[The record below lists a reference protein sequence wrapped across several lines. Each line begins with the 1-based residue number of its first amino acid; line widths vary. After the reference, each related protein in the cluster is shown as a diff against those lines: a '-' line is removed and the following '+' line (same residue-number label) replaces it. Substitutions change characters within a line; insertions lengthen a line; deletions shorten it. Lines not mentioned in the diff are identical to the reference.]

1 MNLKK
6 INRIFGYGLFGIG
19 AIKIIYT
26 IFLLSKISNNVNSAF
41 NGGEWNYGFFS
52 LIITVINLVQVLLM
66 IVSAIM
72 IFVNIKEQPKVIK
85 GYAWGL
91 GSMLVTYIIP
101 SWPWLIIGTLILQC
115 GMLMKAGTEIMSTSD
130 TYKNE
135 FWRSRLTLLQ
145 GMYDS
150 VLPEYKEEALKI
162 IFDRLNNDAYA
173 YLNSP
178 ECSLS
183 KRVKSFY
190 GMLKHKKSDVLY
202 YKTLMLARYLYRKLK
217 HCI

>member
-1 MNLKK
+1 MNLKTV
-6 INRIFGYGLFGIG
+6 NRIFGYGLFGVG
-19 AIKIIYT
+19 AVKIIYT
-26 IFLLSKISNNVNSAF
+26 IFLLSQIATNVNSAF

-52 LIITVINLVQVLLM
+52 LIIEVINLVQVLLM
-66 IVSAIM
+66 IGSAIM

-135 FWRSRLTLLQ
+135 FKPKMSNKTIKNTEWYLGKKNEQNEYISEKKQKRMEKLEKELAEWKQLLDTGEIDEETYHQETSRLI
-145 GMYDS
+145 
-150 VLPEYKEEALKI
+150 EKERKRSE
-162 IFDRLNNDAYA
+162 RDA
-173 YLNSP
+173 
-178 ECSLS
+178 
-183 KRVKSFY
+183 
-190 GMLKHKKSDVLY
+190 
-202 YKTLMLARYLYRKLK
+202 
-217 HCI
+217 

>member
-1 MNLKK
+1 MNLKTV
-6 INRIFGYGLFGIG
+6 NRIFGYGLFGVG
-19 AIKIIYT
+19 AVKIIYT
-26 IFLLSKISNNVNSAF
+26 IFLLSQIATNVNSAF

-52 LIITVINLVQVLLM
+52 LIIEVINLVQVLLM
-66 IVSAIM
+66 IGSAIM

-135 FWRSRLTLLQ
+135 FKPKMSNKTIKNTEWYLGKKNEQNEYVSEKKQKRMEKLEKEIEEWKKLLDTGEIDEETYNQETSKLIEKERKRSEQ
-145 GMYDS
+145 D
-150 VLPEYKEEALKI
+150 K
-162 IFDRLNNDAYA
+162 
-173 YLNSP
+173 
-178 ECSLS
+178 
-183 KRVKSFY
+183 
-190 GMLKHKKSDVLY
+190 
-202 YKTLMLARYLYRKLK
+202 
-217 HCI
+217 

>member
-72 IFVNIKEQPKVIK
+72 IFVNIMEQPKVIK

-135 FWRSRLTLLQ
+135 FKPKMSNKTIKNTEWYLGKKNEQNEYISEKKQKRMEKLEKELEEWKQLLDAGEIDEETYHQETNRLIEKERKRSER
-145 GMYDS
+145 G
-150 VLPEYKEEALKI
+150 A
-162 IFDRLNNDAYA
+162 
-173 YLNSP
+173 
-178 ECSLS
+178 
-183 KRVKSFY
+183 
-190 GMLKHKKSDVLY
+190 
-202 YKTLMLARYLYRKLK
+202 
-217 HCI
+217 

>member
-72 IFVNIKEQPKVIK
+72 IFVNIMEQPKVIK

-115 GMLMKAGTEIMSTSD
+115 GMLMKAGTEIISTSD

-135 FWRSRLTLLQ
+135 FKPKMSNKTIKNTEWYLGKKNEQNEYVSEKKQKRMEKLEKEIEEWKKLLDTGEIDEETYNQETSKLIEKERKRSEQ
-145 GMYDS
+145 D
-150 VLPEYKEEALKI
+150 K
-162 IFDRLNNDAYA
+162 
-173 YLNSP
+173 
-178 ECSLS
+178 
-183 KRVKSFY
+183 
-190 GMLKHKKSDVLY
+190 
-202 YKTLMLARYLYRKLK
+202 
-217 HCI
+217 

>member
-115 GMLMKAGTEIMSTSD
+115 GMLMKAGTEIISTSD

-135 FWRSRLTLLQ
+135 FKPKMSNKTIKNTEWYLGKKNEQNEYISEKKQKRMEKLEKELEEWKQLLDTGEIDEETYHQETNRLIEKERKRSER
-145 GMYDS
+145 G
-150 VLPEYKEEALKI
+150 A
-162 IFDRLNNDAYA
+162 
-173 YLNSP
+173 
-178 ECSLS
+178 
-183 KRVKSFY
+183 
-190 GMLKHKKSDVLY
+190 
-202 YKTLMLARYLYRKLK
+202 
-217 HCI
+217 

>member
-1 MNLKK
+1 MNLKTV
-6 INRIFGYGLFGIG
+6 NRIFGYGLFGVG
-19 AIKIIYT
+19 AVKIIYT
-26 IFLLSKISNNVNSAF
+26 IFLLSQIATNVNSAF

-52 LIITVINLVQVLLM
+52 LIIKVISLVQVLLM
-66 IVSAIM
+66 IGSAIM

-135 FWRSRLTLLQ
+135 FKPKMSNKTIKNTEWYLGKKNEQNEYVSEKKQKRMEKLEKEIEEWKQLLDTGEIDEETYNQETSKLIEKERKRSEQ
-145 GMYDS
+145 D
-150 VLPEYKEEALKI
+150 K
-162 IFDRLNNDAYA
+162 
-173 YLNSP
+173 
-178 ECSLS
+178 
-183 KRVKSFY
+183 
-190 GMLKHKKSDVLY
+190 
-202 YKTLMLARYLYRKLK
+202 
-217 HCI
+217 

>member
-72 IFVNIKEQPKVIK
+72 IFVNIMEQPKVIK
-85 GYAWGL
+85 GYEWGL

-135 FWRSRLTLLQ
+135 FKPKMSNKTIKNTEWYLGKKNEQNEYISEKKQKRMEKLEKELEEWKQLLDTGEIDEETYYQETNKLIEKERKRSER
-145 GMYDS
+145 G
-150 VLPEYKEEALKI
+150 A
-162 IFDRLNNDAYA
+162 
-173 YLNSP
+173 
-178 ECSLS
+178 
-183 KRVKSFY
+183 
-190 GMLKHKKSDVLY
+190 
-202 YKTLMLARYLYRKLK
+202 
-217 HCI
+217 

>member
-1 MNLKK
+1 MNLKTV
-6 INRIFGYGLFGIG
+6 NRIFGYGLFGVG
-19 AIKIIYT
+19 AVKIIYT
-26 IFLLSKISNNVNSAF
+26 IFLLSQIATNVNSAF

-52 LIITVINLVQVLLM
+52 LIIEVINLVQVLLM
-66 IVSAIM
+66 IGSAIM

-135 FWRSRLTLLQ
+135 FKPKMSNKTIKNTEWYLGKKNEQNEYVSEKKQKRMEKLEKEIEEWKQLLDTGEIDEETYNQETSKLIEKERKRSEQ
-145 GMYDS
+145 D
-150 VLPEYKEEALKI
+150 K
-162 IFDRLNNDAYA
+162 
-173 YLNSP
+173 
-178 ECSLS
+178 
-183 KRVKSFY
+183 
-190 GMLKHKKSDVLY
+190 
-202 YKTLMLARYLYRKLK
+202 
-217 HCI
+217 

>member
-1 MNLKK
+1 MNLKTV
-6 INRIFGYGLFGIG
+6 NRIFGYGLFGVG
-19 AIKIIYT
+19 AVKIIYT
-26 IFLLSKISNNVNSAF
+26 IFLLSQIATNVNSAF

-52 LIITVINLVQVLLM
+52 LIIEVINLVQVLLM
-66 IVSAIM
+66 IGSAIM

-135 FWRSRLTLLQ
+135 FKPKMSNKTIKNTEWYLGKKNEQ
-145 GMYDS
+145 N
-150 VLPEYKEEALKI
+150 EYVSEKKQKEKEVNKI
-162 IFDRLNNDAYA
+162 NKY
-173 YLNSP
+173 
-178 ECSLS
+178 
-183 KRVKSFY
+183 
-190 GMLKHKKSDVLY
+190 
-202 YKTLMLARYLYRKLK
+202 
-217 HCI
+217 

>member
-115 GMLMKAGTEIMSTSD
+115 GMLMKAGTEIMSNSD

-135 FWRSRLTLLQ
+135 FKPKMSNKTIKNTEWYLGKKNEQNEYISEKKQKRMEKLEKELEEWKQLLDTGEIDEETYHQETNRLIEKERKRSER
-145 GMYDS
+145 G
-150 VLPEYKEEALKI
+150 A
-162 IFDRLNNDAYA
+162 
-173 YLNSP
+173 
-178 ECSLS
+178 
-183 KRVKSFY
+183 
-190 GMLKHKKSDVLY
+190 
-202 YKTLMLARYLYRKLK
+202 
-217 HCI
+217 

>member
-1 MNLKK
+1 MNLRTV
-6 INRIFGYGLFGIG
+6 NRIFGYGLFGIG
-19 AIKIIYT
+19 ALKIIYT
-26 IFLLSKISNNVNSAF
+26 IFLLSQIATNVNSAF

-52 LIITVINLVQVLLM
+52 LIIEVINLVQVLLM
-66 IVSAIM
+66 IGSAIM

-135 FWRSRLTLLQ
+135 FKPKMSNKTIKNTEWYLGKKNEQNEYVSEKKQKRMEKLEKEIEEWKKLLDTGEIDEETYNQETSKLIEKERKRSEQ
-145 GMYDS
+145 D
-150 VLPEYKEEALKI
+150 K
-162 IFDRLNNDAYA
+162 
-173 YLNSP
+173 
-178 ECSLS
+178 
-183 KRVKSFY
+183 
-190 GMLKHKKSDVLY
+190 
-202 YKTLMLARYLYRKLK
+202 
-217 HCI
+217 

>member
-1 MNLKK
+1 MNLKTV
-6 INRIFGYGLFGIG
+6 NRIFGYGLFGVG
-19 AIKIIYT
+19 AVKIIYT
-26 IFLLSKISNNVNSAF
+26 IFLLSQIATNVNSAF

-52 LIITVINLVQVLLM
+52 LIIEVINLVQVLLM
-66 IVSAIM
+66 IGSAIM

-135 FWRSRLTLLQ
+135 FKPKMSNKTIKNTEWYLGKKNEQNEYISEKKQKRMEKLEKEIEEWKKLLDTGEIDEETYNQETSKLIEKERKRSEQ
-145 GMYDS
+145 D
-150 VLPEYKEEALKI
+150 K
-162 IFDRLNNDAYA
+162 
-173 YLNSP
+173 
-178 ECSLS
+178 
-183 KRVKSFY
+183 
-190 GMLKHKKSDVLY
+190 
-202 YKTLMLARYLYRKLK
+202 
-217 HCI
+217 

>member
-135 FWRSRLTLLQ
+135 FKPKMSNKTIKNTEWYLGKKNEQNEYISEKKQKRMEKLEKELEEWKQLLDTGEIDEETYHQETNRLIEKERKRSER
-145 GMYDS
+145 G
-150 VLPEYKEEALKI
+150 A
-162 IFDRLNNDAYA
+162 
-173 YLNSP
+173 
-178 ECSLS
+178 
-183 KRVKSFY
+183 
-190 GMLKHKKSDVLY
+190 
-202 YKTLMLARYLYRKLK
+202 
-217 HCI
+217 